1 MHEGRKMREGQ
12 SHERQDKDASPLFYL
27 NVVMEG
33 CQSAKIPIFSQDNM
47 RSITEKVRSMLELD
61 PQGSTHKL

>member
-12 SHERQDKDASPLFYL
+12 SHEREKDVSPLFYL

-47 RSITEKVRSMLELD
+47 RSITEKVKSML
-61 PQGSTHKL
+61 